1 MSIRLY
7 DEALSNKIKS
17 WVKDPNLTI
26 LKPDETARLFQ
37 MKADQVDDKP
47 ISLPFVAL
55 SRDKETKITNIQKQ
69 SKTFSGFIV
78 QASKQTTMTL
88 NVIPIRIGYQLDIY
102 TRKMEEA
109 DEYIRNF
116 IFNFVNYPK
125 LVVNLP
131 YNNANLTHEANVWL
145 DDSIIDNSDI
155 KEHLFADQFYRF
167 SLKLYVDDAYLFS
180 LPVKETPKIES
191 IEFAV
196 EDTDK
201 SIIENT
207 LIYKK

>member
-7 DEALSNKIKS
+7 DEALSNKIKN

>member
-55 SRDKETKITNIQKQ
+55 SRDKETKIINIQKQ

-78 QASKQTTMTL
+78 QASKQTQMTL

>member
-7 DEALSNKIKS
+7 DEALSNKIKN
-17 WVKDPNLTI
+17 WVKDPNLNI
-26 LKPDETARLFQ
+26 LKPDETARLLQ
-37 MKADQVDDKP
+37 MRADQVDDKP
-47 ISLPFVAL
+47 ISLPLIAL

-69 SKTFSGFIV
+69 SKTFSGFII

-116 IFNFVNYPK
+116 VFNFVNYPK

-131 YNNANLTHEANVWL
+131 YNDANLTHEANVWL

-191 IEFAV
+191 IEFTV
-196 EDTDK
+196 KDTDK
-201 SIIENT
+201 SIVENT